1 MGSFTD
7 AELLSRVR
15 RGDEQAFDALFER
28 YEKPL
33 FLFLLGIVRD
43 YHRAEDALQ
52 ETFVQALERLEG
64 IDPGHLR
71 GWLFTV
77 AYHQGMLTRR
87 KLASQ
92 QRHFPRAA
100 EDPDQVADAGAALI
114 PRPQDDPAL
123 LAESHEEAQR
133 CGELLR
139 QLPESQQEV
148 IRLRLY
154 EGKRF
159 RDIAADLGC
168 PLNTA
173 LARMHQGLKKLRSLG
188 GQHGDA

>member
-1 MGSFTD
+1 MGSWSD
-7 AELLSRVR
+7 AELLVRVR
-15 RGDEQAFDALFER
+15 GGDEQALEAIFER
-28 YEKPL
+28 YEQPL
-33 FLFLLGIVRD
+33 FQFLLGILRD

-64 IDPGHLR
+64 VDPDHLR

-77 AYHQGMLTRR
+77 AYHQGMLSRR
-87 KLASQ
+87 KLASR

-100 EDPDQVADAGAALI
+100 EDPDEVV
-114 PRPQDDPAL
+114 PRTPGGMRPADDPAAIVEAREQARRCRDL
-123 LAESHEEAQR
+123 L
-133 CGELLR
+133 GK
-139 QLPESQQEV
+139 LPEHQRDV
-148 IRLRLY
+148 IRLRLF

-159 RDIAADLGC
+159 RDIAKHLGC

-188 GQHGDA
+188 EKHAGHG

>member
-1 MGSFTD
+1 MGSWTD
-7 AELLSRVR
+7 AELLARVR
-15 RGDEQAFDALFER
+15 RGDDEALEAIFER
-28 YEKPL
+28 YEQPL
-33 FLFLLGIVRD
+33 FLFLLGILRD

-52 ETFVQALERLEG
+52 ETFVQALERLED
-64 IDPGHLR
+64 IDPAHLR

-100 EDPDQVADAGAALI
+100 ADPDQVTTHAGHGL
-114 PRPQDDPAL
+114 PEDPA
-123 LAESHEEAQR
+123 ARVETREELER

-139 QLPESQQEV
+139 QLPENQQEV

-159 RDIAADLGC
+159 REIAEDLGC

-173 LARMHQGLKKLRSLG
+173 LARMHEGLKKLRSLG
-188 GQHGDA
+188 GKRHA